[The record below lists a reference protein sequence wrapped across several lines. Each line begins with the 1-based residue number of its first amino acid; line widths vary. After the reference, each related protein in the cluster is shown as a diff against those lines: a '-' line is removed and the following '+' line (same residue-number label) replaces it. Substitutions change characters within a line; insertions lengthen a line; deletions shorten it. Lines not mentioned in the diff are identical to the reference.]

1 MVGLFDWL
9 DLLGTGGLAYGLVL
23 GFIMWMVC
31 VCGVCGVGR
40 CSALVG
46 FFCFAC
52 LIDLLLSRCFLDLL
66 LVFWLCMLCW

>member
-1 MVGLFDWL
+1 MVGLFGWVRFAWHWWV
-9 DLLGTGGLAYGLVL
+9 GLWF
-23 GFIMWMVC
+23 GFGVYN
-31 VCGVCGVGR
+31 VDGVCLWCLWCGR

>member
-31 VCGVCGVGR
+31 VCSVCGVGDVVLW
-40 CSALVG
+40 LVS
-46 FFCFAC
+46 FV
-52 LIDLLLSRCFLDLL
+52 L
-66 LVFWLCMLCW
+66 LV